1 MLLEGAQIVWSLAH
15 DRTLYKTHEAMKKEW
30 EEKLMGQKKNNKLT
44 DGRSQLKKNLKEWR
58 DVFFEEKGY
67 IR

>member
-1 MLLEGAQIVWSLAH
+1 ME
-15 DRTLYKTHEAMKKEW
+15 KEW
-30 EEKLMGQKKNNKLT
+30 EEKLMGQKNNKLA

-58 DVFFEEKGY
+58 DVFLEEEGY

>member
-1 MLLEGAQIVWSLAH
+1 ME
-15 DRTLYKTHEAMKKEW
+15 KEW
-30 EEKLMGQKKNNKLT
+30 EEKLMGQKKNNKLA

-58 DVFFEEKGY
+58 DVFLEEEGY